1 MLAKI
6 QLAALRRSR
15 LAKEDR
21 NLFYLYVDEFQNLAT
36 SSFSQVM
43 SEARKYKLFLTIAEQ
58 TTAQQQDKRLTEV
71 ILANVGTVV
80 CFRTGSTQDE
90 KLLLPL
96 FSPYIDKGELS
107 NLESY
112 NFYVRIMAIKPQEPM
127 SGETIIDNSSRKSE
141 HALSKSIIKA

>member
-1 MLAKI
+1 MLI
-6 QLAALRRSR
+6 LRPN
-15 LAKEDR
+15 KPC
-21 NLFYLYVDEFQNLAT
+21 YLY
-36 SSFSQVM
+36 
-43 SEARKYKLFLTIAEQ
+43 
-58 TTAQQQDKRLTEV
+58 EV